1 MRCPCFAFPV
11 IKINYTIDYT
21 EHRTRANSD
30 EQGRTRKT
38 KFSFIIIAINE
49 TNTPQRTP
57 TNTN

>member
-1 MRCPCFAFPV
+1 MPCSCFAFPV

-21 EHRTRANSD
+21 VHRTRANSD

-49 TNTPQRTP
+49 IDTPRRTP
-57 TNTN
+57 ANTN